1 MKKFLIL
8 ILTIALISVFAVAC
22 GQSGGGDGAPVPAEF
37 DPDQADTM
45 GDVFLFEDPENAQE
59 AYYGN
64 KYVYVLKNGETYYR
78 AVCVMP
84 EEVSEAIEDIDF
96 EDEDREQKVRDLIS
110 PLPIDVLENLN
121 EQIPSQEELDE
132 YVGKTGQDLF
142 DEGWTYW
149 AYDLEDMKA
158 GMEFGPFSYRVDFE
172 YDGEQME
179 NTDDFDFYEEFKD
192 LKINSVVYEGIGDAA
207 NIGFDD

>member
-8 ILTIALISVFAVAC
+8 ILTIALISVFAVGC
-22 GQSGGGDGAPVPAEF
+22 GQSGGGDGAPAPTEF
-37 DPDQADTM
+37 DPDQAETM
-45 GDVFLFEDPENAQE
+45 GDVFLFEDPENVQE
-59 AYYGN
+59 AYYGD
-64 KYVYVLKNGETYYR
+64 KYVYVLKNGDTYYR

-84 EEVSEAIEDIDF
+84 EEVYEAIEDIDF

-158 GMEFGPFSYRVDFE
+158 GMEFGPFSYMVDFE

-192 LKINSVVYEGIGDAA
+192 LKINSVVYEGIGDAT
-207 NIGFDD
+207 NIGFD